1 MSKIIAIDYGLKRIG
16 LAQTDEMKLIASPL
30 DTISSKDIFKYLHSY
45 FQNENVESIVIGEP
59 KTLDNKPAIITKK
72 ILVFKDKLKKMCDKP
87 IYFIDERFTSRIA
100 LPILPG
106 AIATFGTITFVG
118 VKASTQWLIAIT
130 NKYKQINPNCFI
142 TVVVGGLSASPYCF
156 STA

>member
-1 MSKIIAIDYGLKRIG
+1 MGRILAIDYGLKRIG

-30 DTISSKDIFKYLHSY
+30 DTISSKDIFNYLHSY
-45 FQNENVESIVIGEP
+45 FQNENIESIVIGEP

-100 LPILPG
+100 LKSLVDMNTTKRQRRDKSLVDKISATLILQSYLYRQKN
-106 AIATFGTITFVG
+106 I
-118 VKASTQWLIAIT
+118 L
-130 NKYKQINPNCFI
+130 
-142 TVVVGGLSASPYCF
+142 
-156 STA
+156 

>member
-1 MSKIIAIDYGLKRIG
+1 MGRILAIDYGLKRIG

-30 DTISSKDIFKYLHSY
+30 DTISSKDIFKYLHNY
-45 FQNENVESIVIGEP
+45 FQNENIESIVIGEP

-100 LPILPG
+100 LKSLVDMNTTKRQRRDKSLVDKISATLILQSYLYREKN
-106 AIATFGTITFVG
+106 I
-118 VKASTQWLIAIT
+118 L
-130 NKYKQINPNCFI
+130 
-142 TVVVGGLSASPYCF
+142 
-156 STA
+156 

>member
-1 MSKIIAIDYGLKRIG
+1 MGRILAIDYGLKRIG

-30 DTISSKDIFKYLHSY
+30 DTISSKDIFNYLHSY
-45 FQNENVESIVIGEP
+45 FQNENIESIVIGEP

-100 LPILPG
+100 LKSLVDMNTTKRQRRDKSLVDKISATLILQSYLYREKN
-106 AIATFGTITFVG
+106 I
-118 VKASTQWLIAIT
+118 L
-130 NKYKQINPNCFI
+130 
-142 TVVVGGLSASPYCF
+142 
-156 STA
+156 

>member
-1 MSKIIAIDYGLKRIG
+1 MGRILAIDYGLKRIG

-30 DTISSKDIFKYLHSY
+30 VTISSKDIFKYLHNY
-45 FQNENVESIVIGEP
+45 FQNENIESIVIGEP

-100 LPILPG
+100 LKSLVDMNTTKRQRRDKSLVDKISATLILQSYLYREKN
-106 AIATFGTITFVG
+106 I
-118 VKASTQWLIAIT
+118 L
-130 NKYKQINPNCFI
+130 
-142 TVVVGGLSASPYCF
+142 
-156 STA
+156 

>member
-1 MSKIIAIDYGLKRIG
+1 MGRILAIDYGLKRIG

-30 DTISSKDIFKYLHSY
+30 DTVSSKDIFKYLHSY
-45 FQNENVESIVIGEP
+45 FQNENIESIVIGDP

-100 LPILPG
+100 LKSLVDMNTTKRQRRDKSLVDKISATLILQSYLYRE
-106 AIATFGTITFVG
+106 
-118 VKASTQWLIAIT
+118 KNNL
-130 NKYKQINPNCFI
+130 
-142 TVVVGGLSASPYCF
+142 
-156 STA
+156 

>member
-1 MSKIIAIDYGLKRIG
+1 MGRILAIDYGLKRIG

-45 FQNENVESIVIGEP
+45 FQNENIESIVIGEP

-100 LPILPG
+100 LKSLVDMNTTKRQRRDKSLVDKISATLILQSYLYRE
-106 AIATFGTITFVG
+106 
-118 VKASTQWLIAIT
+118 KNNL
-130 NKYKQINPNCFI
+130 
-142 TVVVGGLSASPYCF
+142 
-156 STA
+156 

>member
-1 MSKIIAIDYGLKRIG
+1 MGRILAIDYGLKRIG

-30 DTISSKDIFKYLHSY
+30 DTVSSKDIFKYLHSY
-45 FQNENVESIVIGEP
+45 FQNENIESIVIGDP

-100 LPILPG
+100 LKSLVDMNTTKRQRRDKSLVDKISATLILQSYLYREKN
-106 AIATFGTITFVG
+106 I
-118 VKASTQWLIAIT
+118 L
-130 NKYKQINPNCFI
+130 
-142 TVVVGGLSASPYCF
+142 
-156 STA
+156 

>member
-1 MSKIIAIDYGLKRIG
+1 MGRILAIDYGLKRIG

-30 DTISSKDIFKYLHSY
+30 DTISSKDIFNYLHSY
-45 FQNENVESIVIGEP
+45 FQNENIESIVIGEP

-100 LPILPG
+100 LKSLVDMNTTKRQRRDKSLVDKISATLILQSYLYRE
-106 AIATFGTITFVG
+106 
-118 VKASTQWLIAIT
+118 KNML
-130 NKYKQINPNCFI
+130 
-142 TVVVGGLSASPYCF
+142 
-156 STA
+156 